1 MDETKRVAERE
12 AARPLPCRAGRS
24 AGVLV
29 RRSGVVALST
39 TWRATQQSAMQHQFK
54 PARNYRQFGTWRR
67 ACLPGD
73 LNTNCRSH
81 TFGRKAYKPRAG
93 HGACVVSGREISSI
107 RLKRREN
114 LMKISLR
121 RMRLNSS
128 CASLQDIAAH
138 ICSDALLEYRKSEH
152 RH

>member
-12 AARPLPCRAGRS
+12 AACPLPCRAGRS

-29 RRSGVVALST
+29 RRSGVVALPT

-54 PARNYRQFGTWRR
+54 PASRQFGTWRR

-73 LNTNCRSH
+73 LKTNCRSH

-93 HGACVVSGREISSI
+93 HGACVVSRREISSI
-107 RLKRREN
+107 RLKKAGKLDEN
-114 LMKISLR
+114 SVR

-152 RH
+152 